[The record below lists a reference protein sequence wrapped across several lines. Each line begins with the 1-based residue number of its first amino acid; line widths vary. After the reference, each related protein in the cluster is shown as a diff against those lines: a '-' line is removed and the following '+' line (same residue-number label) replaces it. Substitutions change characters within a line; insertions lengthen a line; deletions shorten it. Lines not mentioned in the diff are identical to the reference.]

1 MPLNYFDVI
10 LMRKDPPFDM
20 NYIYA
25 TYFLEQA
32 EKQGVLVVN
41 KPQSLRDANE
51 KLFAFNFP
59 HCMPETRVFFWIDI
73 GNIIH

>member
-1 MPLNYFDVI
+1 
-10 LMRKDPPFDM
+10 M

-41 KPQSLRDANE
+41 KAQSLRDANE
-51 KLFAFNFP
+51 KLFALNFP
-59 HCMPETRVFFWIDI
+59 HCIPSLQ
-73 GNIIH
+73 HHSQ

>member
-1 MPLNYFDVI
+1 MGSFFSFHIWNISTPSLVKHLTVLVLDAFDVI

-32 EKQGVLVVN
+32 EKYNAQ
-41 KPQSLRDANE
+41 
-51 KLFAFNFP
+51 NF
-59 HCMPETRVFFWIDI
+59 
-73 GNIIH
+73 